1 MPRNTLVRDV
11 MTTDVLTLRPSDT
24 FEQAARA
31 LAERGVGGAPVVDDD
46 GVVVGLLE
54 DDDLIVQD
62 TRLHFPTVISLFGG
76 YLELPSSVRH
86 FEADLRKAVGATVS
100 DVMDAEAPTCSPDD
114 TVETVATSLHERNAS
129 RMAVV
134 DGDGRLV
141 GIVSRGDLVRAI
153 VGGLDA

>member
-1 MPRNTLVRDV
+1 MPRNTLVRQV
-11 MTTDVLTLRPSDT
+11 MTTDVLTFVLTDT
-24 FEQAARA
+24 VETAARA
-31 LAERGVGGAPVVDDD
+31 LTERRLGGAPVIDED

-76 YLELPSSVRH
+76 YLELPSSLRR
-86 FEADLRKAVGATVS
+86 FEADLRKAVGATVV
-100 DVMDAEAPTCSPDD
+100 DVMDADAPTCRPDD
-114 TVETVATSLHERNAS
+114 TLENVATALHERNSS

-134 DGDGRLV
+134 DDDGRLL

-153 VGGLDA
+153 VSGLD